1 MEGLARSCGD
11 PSHMD
16 LSGERGRVSE
26 PWEQVERDLNEF
38 PARQKGWGWGERI
51 DGFCIFGQLPL
62 IFLSLLICMVH
73 LERLRKSISTEMR
86 FILCRS
92 C

>member
-1 MEGLARSCGD
+1 
-11 PSHMD
+11 MD

-38 PARQKGWGWGERI
+38 PARQKGWEERI
-51 DGFCIFGQLPL
+51 VGLCIFGQLPL

-73 LERLRKSISTEMR
+73 LERLQKSISSLNQTLQQLVYLDI
-86 FILCRS
+86 FKTHTAI
-92 C
+92 